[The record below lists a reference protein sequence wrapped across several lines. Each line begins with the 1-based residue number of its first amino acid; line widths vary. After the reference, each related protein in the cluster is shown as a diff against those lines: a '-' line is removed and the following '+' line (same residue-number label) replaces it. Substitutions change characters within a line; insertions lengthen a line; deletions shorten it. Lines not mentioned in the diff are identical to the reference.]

1 VIRERLFLD
10 EWKKQWYPYYL
21 DKQGQTN
28 FFPHQN
34 LSGHR
39 KEFLIRVDERKEI
52 GAVQVAMTAETK
64 ETWYLN
70 HATPSPL

>member
-1 VIRERLFLD
+1 MIREQLFLD

-21 DKQGQTN
+21 DRQGQTK
-28 FFPHQN
+28 FSTHQN

-39 KEFLIRVDERKEI
+39 KEFLLRVDVQKEVA
-52 GAVQVAMTAETK
+52 AVQVAMTAETK

-70 HATPSPL
+70 HATSSLL